1 MSDTQPQFSYDDIGD
16 AYAAGVDS
24 APYNA
29 HYERPATLAL
39 IPDVRDAHI
48 LDAGCGSGFYTEQLA
63 LRGARV
69 TAMDGSAVMVGH
81 ARERLTRAGLISA
94 DEGNVVRVSLQAADL
109 NQPLDFLEADSV
121 DGILSALVMH
131 YLEDWGE
138 TLKEFRRVLRPQGWL
153 VMSTHHPA
161 ADAARFNVPNYFAT
175 ELIEDYWDW
184 VGTVRFYRRPLTAIV
199 TALSDARFVIERLIE
214 PQPTEW
220 FRDKKPE
227 AFERLLRQPEF
238 LLIRARM
245 AD

>member
-1 MSDTQPQFSYDDIGD
+1 MSDTKPEFSYDDIGD
-16 AYAAGVDS
+16 AYAAGVDN

-39 IPDVRDAHI
+39 VPDVSEAHI
-48 LDAGCGSGFYTEQLA
+48 LDAGCGSGFYTEQLVT
-63 LRGARV
+63 RGATV

-81 ARERLTRAGLISA
+81 ARERLTKSGYIATGSST
-94 DEGNVVRVSLQAADL
+94 GRVSVHAADL
-109 NQPLDFLEADSV
+109 SQPLDFIPAKSV

-131 YLEDWGE
+131 YLEDWGP
-138 TLKEFRRVLRPQGWL
+138 TLTDFRRVLRPRGWL

-199 TALSDARFVIERLIE
+199 SALTDAGFVIEQLIE

-220 FRDKKPE
+220 FRDNKPDAYE
-227 AFERLLRQPEF
+227 KLLKQPEF
-238 LLIRARM
+238 LLIRARLGE
-245 AD
+245 